1 MRRSIPMM
9 FLIAAAASGAA
20 EADSAVD
27 SATQME
33 AVYTGEIVSN
43 QRGGL
48 RRGAQYLDNVDVT
61 LAVDGERLWGVPG
74 LSLFAYGLHN
84 RGSDFSGKYSGDSF
98 TISNID
104 TVGATRLYEAW
115 VDWRFGADANH
126 SVRAGLYDLNSEF
139 DSSETRGL
147 FINSVFGVGH
157 DLAQSGAN
165 GPSIFPVTSL
175 GARLDLELTTQWR
188 VLGAVLDGVP
198 GNADDPT
205 TTTIRLDSDE
215 GLLLVTELQRLSD
228 GRVEKFA
235 VGVWNY
241 TEQVERLVGEDAES
255 VGAANNRGWYVS
267 ADSRLGALDADENP
281 WHTSVRLG
289 RADER
294 VNAFDW
300 FIASAL
306 TYDLPMREGREQSL
320 GLGAAWS
327 RTSSAFRDA
336 VDADSI
342 DDYEAV
348 VELTWRVTVTDW
360 LTLQPDLQYSVN
372 PSADRALQNAV
383 AAGLR
388 FELAGSALPW

>member
-1 MRRSIPMM
+1 MRRSIPLM

-20 EADSAVD
+20 EADSAAD

-48 RRGAQYLDNVDVT
+48 RRGEQYLDNVDVT

-84 RGSDFSGKYSGDSF
+84 RGSDFSGKYGGDSF

-104 TVGATRLYEAW
+104 TSGATRLYEAW
-115 VDWRFGADANH
+115 VDWRFGAAASH

-139 DSSETRGL
+139 DSSEARGL

-198 GNADDPT
+198 GDADDPT
-205 TTTIRLDSDE
+205 ATTIRLDSDD

-228 GRVEKFA
+228 GRFEKLAF
-235 VGVWNY
+235 GVWNY
-241 TEQVERLVGEDAES
+241 TEQVAD
-255 VGAANNRGWYVS
+255 NNRGWYVS
-267 ADSRLGALDADENP
+267 ADSHLGPADDQENP
-281 WHTSVRLG
+281 WHTSLRIG

-294 VNAFDW
+294 VNAYDW

-306 TYDLPMREGREQSL
+306 TYDLPMREGREQSV

-327 RTSSAFRDA
+327 RTSSAFRDTA
-336 VDADSI
+336 DANDI

-348 VELTWRVTVTDW
+348 IELTWRVTVTDW

-383 AAGLR
+383 AVGLR
-388 FELAGSALPW
+388 FELVASALRW

>member
-9 FLIAAAASGAA
+9 FLIAAAAGGAVA

-27 SATQME
+27 SATHME

-48 RRGAQYLDNVDVT
+48 RRGEQYLDNVDVT
-61 LAVDGERLWGVPG
+61 LAIDGERLWGVPG

-84 RGSDFSGKYSGDSF
+84 RGSDFSGTYSGDSF

-104 TVGATRLYEAW
+104 TSGATRLYEAW
-115 VDWRFGADANH
+115 VDWRFGPDANH

-175 GARLDLELTTQWR
+175 GARLDLELTSQWR

-198 GNADDPT
+198 GDADDPT
-205 TTTIRLDSDE
+205 ATTIRLDSDD

-228 GRVEKFA
+228 GRVEKLA

-241 TEQVERLVGEDAES
+241 TEQVGAE
-255 VGAANNRGWYVS
+255 NNRGWYVS
-267 ADSRLGALDADENP
+267 ADSRLGALDAEENP
-281 WHTSVRLG
+281 WHTSVRIG
-289 RADER
+289 RAEER

-336 VDADSI
+336 ADANSI

-360 LTLQPDLQYSVN
+360 LTVQPDLQYSVN

-383 AAGLR
+383 AVGLR
-388 FELAGSALPW
+388 FELSGSALP